1 MVFESIASLARPL
14 GKVRRLSPP
23 EPGFQRVVPS
33 RVTIPLEYPGQVIFE
48 PQVKQGDQVV
58 RGQIIGRSALGNCIH
73 ASLTG
78 TVMDVISV
86 WTYRS
91 VHVPAVVIEGEDG
104 PIQPVERLPQTDR
117 VELQRRCGVIS
128 PWTLPGRGFAE
139 EDLPNL
145 PEVQH
150 VFVKGVNAEPT
161 LFVYELLLR
170 EHAEWIK
177 AGLAEMR
184 HILPR
189 AQVHLSVL
197 ADQAAWAR
205 QTFGDTVLV
214 EQLNPAVRQ
223 RYDRISTSLERVVV
237 PRVTGLKVPY
247 HKSFRQVGAAVMSV
261 EHLMAIGNAFEHGQ
275 PLVDKHITIAGEGL
289 DRPQALSVPIGA
301 TLEDVL
307 QAVDVDPGTP
317 ERVIVGGAMMG
328 HAQYS
333 LGTPLTKSTHG
344 VYLTRVGES
353 PQPDNLTCVNCGRCV
368 QICPARLQVNLI
380 GRFVEYDQFE
390 DARRLHADAC
400 LGCGLCTYV
409 CPAHRPLRQLVG
421 MAAQTEEGAA

>member
-1 MVFESIASLARPL
+1 MSLASLARPL
-14 GKVRRLSPP
+14 GRVRRLAPP
-23 EPGFQRVVPS
+23 APGFQRVAPG

-48 PQVKQGDQVV
+48 PAVKKGQTVQ

-78 TVMDVISV
+78 EVVDVVSI

-104 PIQPVERLPQTDR
+104 PIAPVARDQQTDR
-117 VELQRRCGVIS
+117 VDLQRRCGVIS
-128 PWTLPGRGFAE
+128 PWTLAGRGFAE
-139 EDLPNL
+139 AELAGL
-145 PEVQH
+145 PEVRH

-170 EHAEWIK
+170 EHAERIK
-177 AGLAEMR
+177 AGLVEMR

-189 AQVHLSVL
+189 ATVYLSVL
-197 ADQAAWAR
+197 ADEAAWAR
-205 QTFGDTVLV
+205 ETFGDAVTVVPL
-214 EQLNPAVRQ
+214 PDDYRS
-223 RYDRISTSLERVVV
+223 RLERVVV
-237 PRVTGLKVPY
+237 PRVTGLKVAY
-247 HKSFRQVGAAVMSV
+247 DQSYRHVGAAVLPV
-261 EHLMAIGNAFEHGQ
+261 EYLIAIGNAFDHGL
-275 PLVDKHITIAGEGL
+275 PMVDKHITVAGHGL
-289 DRPQALSVPIGA
+289 DRPRALQVPIG
-301 TLEDVL
+301 TRVGDVL
-307 QAVDVDPGTP
+307 SAIGVDIDAP
-317 ERVIVGGAMMG
+317 ERVVVGGAMMG
-328 HAQYS
+328 HAQFN
-333 LGTPLTKSTHG
+333 LDTPLTKSTHG
-344 VYLTRVGES
+344 IYLSHPGES

-390 DARRLHADAC
+390 EARRLHADAC

-421 MAAQTEEGAA
+421 MAAQTEEATQ